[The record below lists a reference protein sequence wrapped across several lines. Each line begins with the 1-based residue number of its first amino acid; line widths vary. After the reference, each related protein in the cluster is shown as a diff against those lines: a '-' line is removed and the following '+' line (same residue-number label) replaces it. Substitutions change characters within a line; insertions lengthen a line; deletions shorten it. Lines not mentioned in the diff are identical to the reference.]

1 MGCNCIKGTI
11 KGTIARCAKTRYSF
25 DRMHPP
31 AKKVSVVLPA
41 TDEPLSLEET
51 VRSIREQSP
60 TYSFQFIIVTHPR
73 LTTPDCR
80 KMIAKLVSGLED
92 VETFEQKRPG
102 LGGAIQDGFERC
114 SGEYSVLMSSDL
126 ETDPAALPE
135 MLAAMQNGAD
145 IAATTRWRGGVR
157 FKGYD
162 PLKLVLNFCFQNFF
176 RILFWTRLTDLT
188 YAYRIYRT
196 EIVKHIRWEE
206 DGFPFLFES
215 IVKPLRLG
223 YSVVEIKA
231 PWISRHEG
239 MSHNSFWQTADYFRV
254 GITVRFQSKKKMVY

>member
-1 MGCNCIKGTI
+1 
-11 KGTIARCAKTRYSF
+11 
-25 DRMHPP
+25 MHPP

-51 VRSIREQSP
+51 VRRVREQSP
-60 TYSFQFIIVTHPR
+60 EYSFQFIIVTHPK
-73 LTTPDCR
+73 LTTPECR
-80 KMIAKLVSGLED
+80 EMIAKLAKESRD
-92 VETFEQKRPG
+92 VETFEQKRPK

-135 MLAAMQNGAD
+135 MLAAMQGGAD

-176 RILFWTRLTDLT
+176 RLLFWTRLTDLT

-196 EIVKHIRWEE
+196 PIVKHICWEE
-206 DGFPFLFES
+206 FGFPFLFES

-223 YSVVEIKA
+223 YSVVEIQA
-231 PWISRHEG
+231 PWRSRHEG
-239 MSHNSFWQTADYFRV
+239 VSHNSFWQTADYLRV
-254 GITVRFQSKKKMVY
+254 GLRVRFQSKKKMVY

>member
-1 MGCNCIKGTI
+1 
-11 KGTIARCAKTRYSF
+11 
-25 DRMHPP
+25 MHSP

-51 VRSIREQSP
+51 VRRIREQSP
-60 TYSFQFIIVTHPR
+60 EYSFQFIIVTHPK
-73 LTTPDCR
+73 LTTTDCR
-80 KMIAKLVSGLED
+80 EMIAKLVRGSHD
-92 VETFEQKRPG
+92 VETLEQKRPG
-102 LGGAIQDGFERC
+102 LGGAIRDGFERC
-114 SGEYSVLMSSDL
+114 RGDYSVLMSSDL

-135 MLAAMQNGAD
+135 MLAAMSRGTD

-162 PLKLVLNFCFQNFF
+162 PIKLVLNYCFQIFF
-176 RILFWTRLTDLT
+176 RILYWTDLTDLT

-223 YSVVEIKA
+223 YSVVEIQA

-239 MSHNSFWQTADYFRV
+239 VSHNSFWQTADYFRV
-254 GITVRFQSKKKMVY
+254 GIMVRFQSKKGMLY